1 MFETAVVRTRA
12 AERRYSWLTLSLAAH
27 TAAVAAVLA
36 ASIASVRLPEQAPR
50 LMVSFIPISDPPPPP
65 ALGTPNPTPARP
77 RAAAATAPR
86 VPVAQIPMTAPAVI
100 PDTITP
106 AAASVSNTDPGPATT
121 IGLPDVLD
129 IGVGSAPP
137 SSAIAPDARRPLPIG
152 NGVKSPVV
160 LHRVEPIYPPLAIR
174 AHISGSV
181 VLECIIDKS
190 GRIRDVRVENSTFG
204 AFEQPAIDAVR
215 QWLFAPGT
223 LNGQPVDTIF
233 QLTVRFQVK

>member
-86 VPVAQIPMTAPAVI
+86 VPVAPIPMAAPTVI

-106 AAASVSNTDPGPATT
+106 AAGPASDTGPATSIGVPDGST
-121 IGLPDVLD
+121 IG
-129 IGVGSAPP
+129 IGTQSP
-137 SSAIAPDARRPLPIG
+137 STSVAPDARGPLPIG

-233 QLTVRFQVK
+233 QLTVKFQVR